1 MIPHPWTV
9 KCLRVFGAAE
19 NMVLLLERS
28 MNQWQV
34 ELSAGGRT
42 LGSINV
48 RGIFQGDC
56 LSPLL
61 FVLALIPL
69 SMVLRRVKAGY
80 DLASRKGL
88 LNNILF
94 MADLKLY
101 GKNKKQVDALI
112 NTVRV
117 FSSDIAMEFGI
128 IKYAVLVM
136 KRGKVS
142 KCEGMRMPDA
152 QVQGE

>member
-1 MIPHPWTV
+1 MIPHSRIV
-9 KCLRVFGAAE
+9 KCLRMFGAAE

-34 ELSAGGRT
+34 ELSAGIGRT
-42 LGSINV
+42 FGSINV
-48 RGIFQGDC
+48 TRGFIQGDC

-61 FVLALIPL
+61 FVLAFIPL
-69 SMVLRRVKAGY
+69 SMLLRMVKAGY

-101 GKNKKQVDALI
+101 VKNKK
-112 NTVRV
+112 
-117 FSSDIAMEFGI
+117 
-128 IKYAVLVM
+128 
-136 KRGKVS
+136 
-142 KCEGMRMPDA
+142 
-152 QVQGE
+152 

>member
-1 MIPHPWTV
+1 
-9 KCLRVFGAAE
+9 
-19 NMVLLLERS
+19 

-42 LGSINV
+42 LGTINIR

-101 GKNKKQVDALI
+101 VKNKK
-112 NTVRV
+112 
-117 FSSDIAMEFGI
+117 
-128 IKYAVLVM
+128 
-136 KRGKVS
+136 
-142 KCEGMRMPDA
+142 
-152 QVQGE
+152 

>member
-1 MIPHPWTV
+1 
-9 KCLRVFGAAE
+9 
-19 NMVLLLERS
+19 

-42 LGSINV
+42 LGTINIR

-69 SMVLRRVKAGY
+69 SMVIRRVKAGY
-80 DLASRKGL
+80 DLASRTGF
-88 LNNILF
+88 LNHLLF
-94 MADLKLY
+94 MVDLELY
-101 GKNKKQVDALI
+101 RKNEKQVDNLI
-112 NTVRV
+112 YTVRV

-128 IKYAVLVM
+128 SKCAVLVM
-136 KRGKVS
+136 KRGNVV
-142 KCEGMRMPDA
+142 KCEGLEEEDGYKYLGILEA
-152 QVQGE
+152 